1 MNNIGVVA
9 LLCIGA
15 IYAAY
20 ALGIYPM
27 QVTIA
32 AIGYL
37 AFAAF
42 SRPPAKKPPVTGH
55 SYMDD

>member
-1 MNNIGVVA
+1 MNNIGVLA

-20 ALGIYPM
+20 LLGFYPF
-27 QVTIA
+27 QVSIA
-32 AIGYL
+32 AVGLL

-42 SRPPAKKPPVTGH
+42 SGPPAKKPPATGH